1 MIIKAPKVA
10 DDANLTNRRK
20 LVSDQIYDVVIIGGG
35 PAGFTAGIYTAREK
49 LDTILL
55 EKSLTGG
62 IPNNTDFIENYPG
75 FPEGISGPELMSKFR
90 QQAERFGIAIR
101 EYEETLKIQ
110 PTDAYHLVTTE
121 KNTYRAKAVII
132 ATGGIPRTLDVPGE
146 KEYTGRGVSYCATC
160 DGPFFKDA
168 NVLVIGG
175 GDSAVQEALFLT
187 KFAKQVTIIHRRD
200 QLRAAPILQQRA
212 QTNPKI
218 NFCWDSI
225 VTRILGTSLVEGVE
239 IKNVKTEEIS
249 QLKGDGVF
257 IFVGWIPNSEFVKDL
272 VKLDNQGYIIT
283 DSYMNTS
290 VKGLFAVG
298 DIRAKKHRQIA
309 EAVGDATIG
318 ALAVSEYLSE
328 I

>member
-1 MIIKAPKVA
+1 MIKNAPEITN
-10 DDANLTNRRK
+10 DTNLTHRRDPM
-20 LVSDQIYDVVIIGGG
+20 SDQIYDVVIIGGG

-49 LDTILL
+49 LETILL

-75 FPEGISGPELMSKFR
+75 FPEGISGPELMTKFR

-110 PTDAYHLVTTE
+110 PIENYHLVTTD
-121 KNTYRAKAVII
+121 KNTYRTKAVII
-132 ATGGIPRTLDVPGE
+132 ATGGIPRTLNVPGE
-146 KEYTGRGVSYCATC
+146 KEFTGRGVSYCATC

-168 NVLVIGG
+168 NVLAVGG
-175 GDSAVQEALFLT
+175 GDAAVQEALFLT

-225 VTRILGTSLVEGVE
+225 VTQILGTNLVEGVE
-239 IKNVKTEEIS
+239 IKNVKTGKIS

-257 IFVGWIPNSEFVKDL
+257 VFIGWIPNSEFVKDL
-272 VKLDNQGYIIT
+272 VKLDHQGYIIT
-283 DSYMNTS
+283 DAYMNTS

-298 DIRAKKHRQIA
+298 DIRAKKYRQIA
-309 EAVGDATIG
+309 EAVGDATLG
-318 ALAVSEYLSE
+318 ALTVSEYLSE